1 MWVVSGGVLVAYL
14 AVVTV
19 LMLTPGPD
27 MLFVLASGVR
37 SGSRVGFVA
46 AVGVAVG
53 ETIHLL
59 AAAAGLAALF
69 QAAPLLYDLVRFA
82 GAAYMLWLGVRSLRA
97 RGGQHAADGKGGAPS
112 TRGAFWRGLI
122 TNVLNPKMALF
133 TVALLPQFVDPSRG
147 QVPAQFVVL
156 GACFVALEI
165 VVDGTVGLAGGRVG
179 RVLAR
184 RPARRAVSTSPAGR
198 CSSGWPPSSPS
209 PADLS
214 RRDPCRSRA
223 RARPRCRAGP
233 AGSPRCGRAVR

>member
-1 MWVVSGGVLVAYL
+1 MWVVSGEVLVAYL

-27 MLFVLASGVR
+27 MLFVLASGAR
-37 SGSRVGFVA
+37 SGSRAGFVA

-82 GAAYMLWLGVRSLRA
+82 GAAYLLWLGIRSLRT
-97 RGGQHAADGKGGAPS
+97 RRGQHAADGRGGAPS
-112 TRGAFWRGLI
+112 TRWAFWRGLI

-147 QVPAQFVVL
+147 QVPAQFLVL

-165 VVDGTVGLAGGRVG
+165 VVDGTIGLVAGRVR

-184 RPARRAVSTSPAGR
+184 RPRAARGLDVA
-198 CSSGWPPSSPS
+198 SGSVFVGL
-209 PADLS
+209 AAKLALT
-214 RRDPCRSRA
+214 R
-223 RARPRCRAGP
+223 
-233 AGSPRCGRAVR
+233 

>member
-1 MWVVSGGVLVAYL
+1 MWVVSGEVLVAYL
-14 AVVTV
+14 ALVTV

-37 SGSRVGFVA
+37 SGSRAGFVA

-82 GAAYMLWLGVRSLRA
+82 GAAYLLWLGVRSLRS
-97 RGGQHAADGKGGAPS
+97 RGGPAAADGRGGAPS
-112 TRGAFWRGLI
+112 TRRAFWRGLI

-147 QVPAQFVVL
+147 QVPAQFLVL
-156 GACFVALEI
+156 GACFVAIEI
-165 VVDGTVGLAGGRVG
+165 MVDGTVGLAAGRLRRVLVG
-179 RVLAR
+179 R
-184 RPARRAVSTSPAGR
+184 PRAA
-198 CSSGWPPSSPS
+198 
-209 PADLS
+209 
-214 RRDPCRSRA
+214 
-223 RARPRCRAGP
+223 
-233 AGSPRCGRAVR
+233 

>member
-1 MWVVSGGVLVAYL
+1 MRVVSGEVLVAYL

-37 SGSRVGFVA
+37 SGSRAGFVA

-69 QAAPLLYDLVRFA
+69 RAAPLLYDLVRFA
-82 GAAYMLWLGVRSLRA
+82 GAAYLLWLGVRSLRF
-97 RGGQHAADGKGGAPS
+97 RGGPAAAAAGRGGAPS

-133 TVALLPQFVDPSRG
+133 TVALLPQFVDPTRG
-147 QVPAQFVVL
+147 QVPAQFLVL
-156 GACFVALEI
+156 GACFVAIEI
-165 VVDGTVGLAGGRVG
+165 MVDGTVGLAAGRVRG
-179 RVLAR
+179 VLAR
-184 RPARRAVSTSPAGR
+184 RPRAQRGLDLA
-198 CSSGWPPSSPS
+198 SGSVFVGL
-209 PADLS
+209 AAKLALT
-214 RRDPCRSRA
+214 R
-223 RARPRCRAGP
+223 
-233 AGSPRCGRAVR
+233 